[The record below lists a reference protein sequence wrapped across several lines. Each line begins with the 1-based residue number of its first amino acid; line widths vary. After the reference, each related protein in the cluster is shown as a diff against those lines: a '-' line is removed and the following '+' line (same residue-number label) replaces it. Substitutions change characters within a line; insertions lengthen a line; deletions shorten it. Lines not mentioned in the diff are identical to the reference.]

1 MTEREYRKLNRVSY
15 SSLKAFVDDRK
26 QYYFDYENA
35 YTTDDEDDGSTAL
48 RMGSIVDCLELEPE
62 DFSNRFVVATVTKPT
77 GQMGQF
83 LDKLFIRTK
92 ESLSIDGR
100 VTRSIESLTRQAY
113 NDVAFDKNGERVAF
127 KRKTWEQVVE
137 EFDNGPGAEFYEQQ
151 RDSLDKKLI
160 DPGDEEQA
168 NLILKVARESP
179 RTKDLLGLKTGG
191 KYRVINQLKYTFC
204 LWRLDAKMMP
214 DKIIINDEKRIVQP
228 FDLKTAY
235 DPENFMYN
243 YLKYRYYIQACV
255 YHYGIIDWMRNND
268 LEGYELKPMKFVV
281 LDTNAFKEP
290 LIYACTSDNLTQAR
304 DGFFDRGKHYKG
316 VHELC
321 LELGWHRENNN
332 WKTSVDNEMNKGI
345 CPVKIFE

>member
-15 SSLKAFVDDRK
+15 SSLKAFADDRK

-62 DFSNRFVVATVTKPT
+62 DFANRFVVATVTKPT

-83 LDKLFIRTK
+83 IDKLFIRTK
-92 ESLSIDGR
+92 ESLSVDGR

-113 NDVAFDKNGERVAF
+113 NDVAFDKNGERIAF
-127 KRKTWEQVVE
+127 KRKTWEQVIE
-137 EFDNGPGAEFYEQQ
+137 EFDSGPGSEFYEQQ

-160 DPGDEEQA
+160 DPGDEAQA
-168 NLILKVARESP
+168 HEILKVARESP
-179 RTKDLLGLKTGG
+179 RTKALLELKTGG
-191 KYRVINQLKYTFC
+191 KYRVINQLKGTFS
-204 LWRLDAKMMP
+204 LFGLDAKFMP
-214 DKIIINDEKRIVQP
+214 DKIIINDEKKIVQP

-243 YLKYRYYIQACV
+243 YVKYRYYIQAGV
-255 YHYGIIDWMRNND
+255 YDVGIYDWMTQNEMED
-268 LEGYELKPMKFVV
+268 YQLQPMKFVV

-290 LIYACTSDNLTQAR
+290 LIYVCTSHNLLQAKE
-304 DGFFDRGKHYKG
+304 GFYDRGKHYKG
-316 VHELC
+316 IEQLCGELA
-321 LELGWHRENNN
+321 WHRKTNN
-332 WKTSVDNEMNKGI
+332 WKTSMENEGTKGI